1 MTTVPLNM
9 GYRYLSAG
17 IGVRSGVI
25 QFTDGAT
32 MDTGRAVGDLVEL
45 IGATTGLRIALLEV
59 GQIAPSVKYF
69 PRSPIDFRQSNG
81 GVEFTGVLA
90 FEALGT
96 GTLPD
101 WTSST
106 PGSATVGGPILTGT
120 GTFKLNGLMP
130 LSGNRELHIRA
141 RIYLDTYLATV
152 TNNWFGIGL
161 VSDALDTSVE
171 LTGHGRSATGWA
183 NAAAS
188 EGAANLPIPTF
199 NTLWAGAPAE
209 DLHYDL
215 SFTHHPYTA
224 SAVQLWGGILSGAST
239 SVNGIITDASSA
251 FNARTDL
258 RPCFAIVG
266 ASSKIHINQLMVW
279 CD

>member
-1 MTTVPLNM
+1 MTVPLNM

-32 MDTGRAVGDLVEL
+32 MDTGRSVGDLVEL

-106 PGSATVGGPILTGT
+106 PGSATVGGPVLVPTGS
-120 GTFKLNGLMP
+120 FKLNGLMP
-130 LSGNRELHIRA
+130 LSGNRELHVRA
-141 RIYLDTYLATV
+141 RVYLDTILAAV

-171 LTGHGRSATGWA
+171 IAGHGRSATGWA
-183 NAAAS
+183 NAAFS
-188 EGAANLPIPTF
+188 EAPANLPLPIF
-199 NTLWAGAPAE
+199 NTLWAGAPVE
-209 DLHYDL
+209 DLAYDL
-215 SFTHHPYTA
+215 CLTHHPYQA
-224 SAVQLWGGILSGAST
+224 AAVQIWGGLLSGANT
-239 SVNGIITDASSA
+239 HVNGIVTDPASA
-251 FNARTDL
+251 FVARTDL
-258 RPCFAIVG
+258 QPCFAIVG

>member
-1 MTTVPLNM
+1 M

-32 MDTGRAVGDLVEL
+32 MDTGRSVGDLVEL

-130 LSGNRELHIRA
+130 MLGDRELHVGA
-141 RIYLDTYLATV
+141 RVYLDTLLAAV
-152 TNNWFGIGL
+152 TNNWFAIGL
-161 VSDALDTSVE
+161 VSDSLDTSVE
-171 LTGHGRSATGWA
+171 LCGLGKSGTGWA
-183 NAAAS
+183 NGAS
-188 EGAANLPIPTF
+188 AEGVANLPIPTF
-199 NTLWAGAPAE
+199 NTNFLSTPSE
-209 DLHYDL
+209 DLTYGL
-215 SFTHHPYTA
+215 TMTHHPTGA
-224 SAVQLWGGILSGAST
+224 SSDQIWGGAYSGANT
-239 SVNGIITDASSA
+239 GLNALANDASSA
-251 FNARTDL
+251 FVARTDL
-258 RPCFAIVG
+258 QPCFAIVG